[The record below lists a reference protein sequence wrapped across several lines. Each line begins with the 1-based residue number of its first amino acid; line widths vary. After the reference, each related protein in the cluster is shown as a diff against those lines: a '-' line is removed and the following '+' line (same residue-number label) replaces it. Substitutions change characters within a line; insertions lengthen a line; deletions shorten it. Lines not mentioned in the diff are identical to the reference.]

1 MKELCVPILHFEE
14 NENAEILLKI
24 GGKEVQYNFRVV
36 SFEWDVEDDYSNG
49 ADELSKSLTR
59 ITRLKKSISNYDS
72 AWELIQIYTPLDDAK
87 FIQVLYRK
95 KGE

>member
-1 MKELCVPILHFEE
+1 MKELCVPILHFGE

-36 SFEWDVEDDYSNG
+36 SFEWDVEDDYSSG
-49 ADELSKSLTR
+49 ADELSKSLAR

-72 AWELIQIYTPLDDAK
+72 AWELIQIYTPLDNAK
-87 FIQVLYRK
+87 YIQVLYRK